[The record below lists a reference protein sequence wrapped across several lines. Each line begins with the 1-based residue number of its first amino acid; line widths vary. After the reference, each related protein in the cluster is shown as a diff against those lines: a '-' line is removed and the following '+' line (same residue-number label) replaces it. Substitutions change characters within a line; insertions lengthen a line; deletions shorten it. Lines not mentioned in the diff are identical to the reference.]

1 MRRKALAMDEEAKPK
16 LFRTGREMKRRRG
29 GEGESQCTQKTI
41 SLQSPLGT
49 IQVRGCE
56 AGVHTMRLLM
66 DVAPAERNDQGP
78 GSCEVIDG
86 SAGAGPELLR
96 CVDWL
101 RDYFRDPGA
110 AGGPLLPRLH
120 HPTLRGDSFSSRV
133 LRTLLQE
140 VRFGETVSYKRL
152 AEMAGN
158 PRAVRAVG
166 GAMRRNPVPLVIPCH
181 RVVPSS
187 GPSGA
192 YMGGRGN
199 HLKVWLLAHERPGG

>member
-56 AGVHTMRLLM
+56 AGVHTIRLLM

-101 RDYFRDPGA
+101 RDYFSDPGA
-110 AGGPLLPRLH
+110 PGGPLLPRLH

-166 GAMRRNPVPLVIPCH
+166 GAMRRNPALSCPRMHRSAAPACLSPC
-181 RVVPSS
+181 P
-187 GPSGA
+187 
-192 YMGGRGN
+192 GN
-199 HLKVWLLAHERPGG
+199 QNQRLGDRAGS